1 MLIFLILISLLLCA
15 ALFWA
20 FRTSRNSSDFREQA
34 VRIQERLLLAE
45 ADRQRLESELKST
58 RAERDSAV
66 TLNAT
71 LNEQVRHGAE
81 DNARLQ
87 KQIQELKDSHNEEI
101 KKAADLQKQLLQQS
115 ESNFRLMANDIMER
129 HSATF
134 RQQNEQRLGEIL
146 TPLKENID
154 KFRHDVAECYSA
166 EARERFSLQEKIKD
180 LIEANNN
187 IGREAKELASALR
200 GNSKK
205 QGDWGEMVL
214 ESILEQSGLRRG
226 EEFLVQQQ
234 TDDSGCALRD
244 DDGRGLRPDVV
255 VRYPGGRVMVIDSKV
270 SLTAFVDYVNAED
283 RELQEQYGRLHLQ
296 SVLKHINELSAKKYQ
311 DYIGSEMLDFV
322 MMFIPNEG
330 AYAAAMTL
338 DPTLWQKAY
347 DKRVLMAS
355 PTQLVGALRLI
366 SQLWTQD
373 RQTRNSLEIARRAG
387 RMYEKFVG
395 FVTDMERIDKSIES
409 TRTAYENA
417 MKKLR
422 QGNGNLVSQ
431 AEKLRELGIK
441 TEKRIPGSEDYSAE

>member
-1 MLIFLILISLLLCA
+1 
-15 ALFWA
+15 
-20 FRTSRNSSDFREQA
+20 
-34 VRIQERLLLAE
+34 
-45 ADRQRLESELKST
+45 
-58 RAERDSAV
+58 
-66 TLNAT
+66 
-71 LNEQVRHGAE
+71 
-81 DNARLQ
+81 
-87 KQIQELKDSHNEEI
+87 
-101 KKAADLQKQLLQQS
+101 
-115 ESNFRLMANDIMER
+115 
-129 HSATF
+129 
-134 RQQNEQRLGEIL
+134 
-146 TPLKENID
+146 
-154 KFRHDVAECYSA
+154 
-166 EARERFSLQEKIKD
+166 
-180 LIEANNN
+180 
-187 IGREAKELASALR
+187 
-200 GNSKK
+200 
-205 QGDWGEMVL
+205 MVL

-311 DYIGSEMLDFV
+311 DYIGSEKLDFV

>member
-1 MLIFLILISLLLCA
+1 M
-15 ALFWA
+15 
-20 FRTSRNSSDFREQA
+20 
-34 VRIQERLLLAE
+34 
-45 ADRQRLESELKST
+45 
-58 RAERDSAV
+58 

-311 DYIGSEMLDFV
+311 DYIGSEKLDFV